1 MIQER
6 HSRSRR
12 PAVDLSDS
20 TVGVCKV
27 SMVLVVDSRNDVV
40 TCSRHN
46 TRPDRSDRVAVEV
59 VVVVAEDSSNRV
71 HDEAE
76 EEEVAADEDST
87 EDC

>member
-6 HSRSRR
+6 RSRRMR

-20 TVGVCKV
+20 TVGVCMV
-27 SMVLVVDSRNDVV
+27 SMVLVDSRNDVV

-46 TRPDRSDRVAVEV
+46 TRPDRSDRVAVV
-59 VVVVAEDSSNRV
+59 VVVVVEDSSSRV
-71 HDEAE
+71 HDEVVE
-76 EEEVAADEDST
+76 EEEAADEDST

>member
-6 HSRSRR
+6 HSRSMR

-20 TVGVCKV
+20 TVGVCMV
-27 SMVLVVDSRNDVV
+27 SMVLGDSRNDVV

-46 TRPDRSDRVAVEV
+46 TRPDRSDRVTEV
-59 VVVVAEDSSNRV
+59 VVVVVEDSSSRV
-71 HDEAE
+71 HDEVVE
-76 EEEVAADEDST
+76 EEEAAADEDST